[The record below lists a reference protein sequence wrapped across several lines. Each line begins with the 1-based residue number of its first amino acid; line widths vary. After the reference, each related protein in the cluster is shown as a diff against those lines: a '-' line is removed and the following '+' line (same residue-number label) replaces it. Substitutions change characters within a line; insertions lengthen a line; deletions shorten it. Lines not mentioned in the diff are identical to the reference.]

1 MIKNLLFDLGGVI
14 MDIRRQDCIEA
25 YRLLGMREP
34 ERFFGEYSQQGP
46 FKLLEEGK
54 MSVDEFHTGMRAEFD
69 SAVTDA
75 EIDAAFCAFLTG
87 IPVHRLEA
95 LRELRK
101 RYGIYLLSN
110 TNEIMWQSKIADEF
124 RKEGREREDYFDGIV
139 TSFEAK
145 ALKPDARIF
154 DYACHKLGIRPD
166 ETLFVDDSQSNLEAA
181 AALGFKTLLATPGSE
196 FPEAIAALGL

>member
-1 MIKNLLFDLGGVI
+1 
-14 MDIRRQDCIEA
+14 MDIRRQDCIDA
-25 YRLLGMREP
+25 YRRIGMREP

-46 FKLLEEGK
+46 FMLLEEGK
-54 MSVDEFHTGMRAEFD
+54 MSVGEFHTAMRAEFD
-69 SAVTDA
+69 SQVTDS

-101 RYGIYLLSN
+101 RYKIYLLSN

-154 DYACHKLGIRPD
+154 DFACRKLDIRPD
-166 ETLFVDDSQSNLEAA
+166 ETLFVDDSRSNLDAA
-181 AALGFKTLLATPGSE
+181 AALGFKTLLAAPGSE
-196 FPEAIAALGL
+196 FAQTIAALGL